1 MNEFMKA
8 SKGAISI
15 LLIIVLLPMM
25 TMAGV
30 FIDLARTKLAQEV
43 VVSSA
48 DLAINTVL
56 TDYDKDLKEYF
67 GLIASS
73 QDTKEVISV
82 SKKYFADSLISAGFT
97 TSEAEAFVD
106 DVVSAFAGD
115 DDIQDMLQLSVEG
128 EADITRTANG
138 ALNNTALLKEGISEF
153 MKYRSPVN
161 GVAMLFEKIREA
173 DIAGQLEDA
182 SAETKMVEA
191 REAFLKAEKKLIK
204 KAEEAYKSIK
214 KYNEA
219 TAHTGDKYTS
229 EEFLNKFSEFLI
241 NPLEHSNIPNGNQ
254 LANTIGKDWETI
266 YKDAHIKMTMNL
278 YNTHNTSGDLSISLI
293 KYKGL
298 TNPGAST
305 TFSDSNK
312 ADAKDLKDLITAFNT
327 AVSNY
332 YSKRASLN
340 SAWNNTGGMASG
352 DWPIQYWVKL
362 TNNCETKRDQY
373 VTAANKVWDLGNE
386 LYNALSYLEED
397 VFKNQQI
404 KRPNNNYVA
413 MPPADSA
420 GMVSLEAVK
429 DALWNDYNA
438 NIYPD
443 LSAGGCSSLRNVNS
457 QASTLNN
464 NNQNHER
471 LKHGTVTHIYDI
483 GSELQRFVNDAEAAA
498 KLLKDAKEDVQA
510 LKSLMKDY
518 KKKFDAWKTAA
529 YDSSL
534 NDSTMATGD
543 NGDRKLIE
551 EYEENGMIEI
561 SDASV
566 DELAK
571 RIGNTQSLFETLA
584 KDMKG
589 IKYNGTSV
597 VNVINY
603 NKFRSASKLDA
614 SKIPVNEQ
622 ALRNY
627 ANETFSFSIGKQI
640 QRIEIWGGRTSDSFD
655 GGEYYYITDSFHPI
669 LTKPSATE
677 LYQWLEYKFG
687 TPTSGPVLNKEDHGF
702 DVSGEGSAEEADKK
716 IDGKGD
722 DVAGKVDTS
731 ESTKGNNF
739 GDWKGA
745 ALPSNGKNNPP
756 EPKSVTAKLSDAA
769 SYVSD
774 LFSDFTGTFGATLE
788 NTRDD
793 LFAVDYIFSMFTH
806 DTYEKE
812 GYYSLLGDDA
822 RKGITA
828 ANAGGKYESVKGE
841 WDGHKD
847 NLTLTLHP
855 RNAENNWC
863 YGGEIEYIL
872 YGNSSNTLNKGSAY
886 ANVFMIRYALDLKPI
901 FDIYWDDPL
910 IEAVA
915 QALEKFAFIPA
926 ALTKTLICLAIT
938 IGEASADLAYLKQGI
953 PVLIYKSEEEDVF
966 CNYRNIFLGKEQ
978 ASGNREGIC
987 LQYSDYLKMF
997 LFMKFKSD
1005 ENQVYLRTGDVIQ
1018 ANVSHVTSDF
1028 KFELAKSQ
1036 VFYTLHADVIMEP
1049 MWSRLLA
1056 IDDLG
1061 DLSTG
1066 RGWRTIS
1073 ITTTGGY

>member
-483 GSELQRFVNDAEAAA
+483 GSELQRFVNDAEEAA
-498 KLLKDAKEDVQA
+498 KLLKDAKEDVEA
-510 LKSLMKDY
+510 LKDLMKDY

-534 NDSTMATGD
+534 DNSTMATGD
-543 NGDRKLIE
+543 NGDRKLID
-551 EYEENGMIEI
+551 EYEERGMINI

-669 LTKPSATE
+669 LTKPTTPP
-677 LYQWLEYKFG
+677 LYDWLEYKFG
-687 TPTSGPVLNKEDHGF
+687 TPTSGTPLDKDKYGF
-702 DVSGEGSAEEADKK
+702 SVSDESSAEDADGQ
-716 IDGKGD
+716 INGKGETIT
-722 DVAGKVDTS
+722 GKVDTG
-731 ESTKGNNF
+731 ESTKGKSFSEWN
-739 GDWKGA
+739 GA
-745 ALPSNGKNNPP
+745 TLPSKGKNAP
-756 EPKSVTAKLSDAA
+756 EEKKISDKLSDA
-769 SYVSD
+769 SKYVSD
-774 LFSDFTGTFGATLE
+774 LFSDFSGTFGASLE

-793 LFAVDYIFSMFTH
+793 LFAEDYIFSMFTH
-806 DTYEKE
+806 DTFEKE
-812 GYYSLLGDDA
+812 GYYSKLPEATQKEVTALNADSKYADVKDA
-822 RKGITA
+822 WTGSD
-828 ANAGGKYESVKGE
+828 EVK
-841 WDGHKD
+841 
-847 NLTLTLHP
+847 TLTLHP
-855 RNAENNWC
+855 RNAQNNWC

-901 FDIYWDDPL
+901 FDIYWEDKL
-910 IEAVA
+910 IDAVA
-915 QALEKFAFIPA
+915 KALEMFAYIPA
-926 ALTKTLICLAIT
+926 TLTKTLICLAIT
-938 IGEASADLAYLKQGI
+938 IAEASADLAYLKQGI
-953 PVLIYKSEEEDVF
+953 PVLIYKSETKDVF
-966 CNYRNIFLGKEQ
+966 CNYKSVFTGGDERS
-978 ASGNREGIC
+978 ASRDGIC

-1018 ANVSHVTSDF
+1018 ANVSHATSDF